1 MNPIKDRTGQRYGRL
16 TVIGI
21 AGRNSRG
28 KILWRCKCD
37 CGNEILRE
45 SGTLKPGRE
54 CSCGCARAEIG
65 VKNNLKA
72 QKKTCNHRMSI
83 CWDCIRSAA
92 PPSLQCLND
101 KTKGARLPEGVDY
114 TLNVTSEYVRTL
126 VISCPEFLSIHDK
139 DNAELLEQ
147 ERKKYTE
154 QKLEESRQKMNN
166 GMKRARL

>member
-72 QKKTCNHRMSI
+72 QKKRVIIGCLSVGIAYGQRHRHP
-83 CWDCIRSAA
+83 CSA
-92 PPSLQCLND
+92 
-101 KTKGARLPEGVDY
+101 
-114 TLNVTSEYVRTL
+114 
-126 VISCPEFLSIHDK
+126 
-139 DNAELLEQ
+139 
-147 ERKKYTE
+147 
-154 QKLEESRQKMNN
+154 
-166 GMKRARL
+166 